1 MLMAVSQ
8 PRRSN
13 GLFGREPLGLG
24 VRLKVIP
31 KEVTKMKKSLNLKL
45 ITMTALVAVLIGA
58 LGGCAKP
65 DGPAVSGP
73 APEVSTPAP
82 EVSSPAPE
90 VTLPAPSAKIADQA
104 ADAEGVYNGQ
114 IDNNSIEIQ
123 MSPTDIVAFR
133 TTEVQDQLKELEDG
147 DRVKFGYKPNAD
159 GQLVLTFIEKLE

>member
-1 MLMAVSQ
+1 MAVFQ
-8 PRRSN
+8 PQRSN
-13 GLFGREPLGLG
+13 GLFGREPIG
-24 VRLKVIP
+24 VGERLKVIP

-65 DGPAVSGP
+65 DGPEVSGP

-82 EVSSPAPE
+82 EVSTPAPE

-123 MSPTDIVAFR
+123 MSPTDVVAFR
-133 TTEVQDQLKELEDG
+133 TTEVQDQLEGLEDG

-159 GQLVLTFIEKLE
+159 GQLVLTFIEKME